1 MLKPKTSEIRRR
13 SPGCND
19 REESRCCPAPPNF
32 AVVIRLILV
41 LVFSL
46 ALLGIHSLD
55 SARGS
60 AAIRGFE
67 AEVDVLL
74 RVEPDDERGNVDE
87 LLAHANV
94 TLADEDA
101 SVMDRLGE
109 AKFEDLRLQT
119 AFEEIFDAKT
129 QNVIEF
135 HLRLIQDADS
145 NQTTEESV
153 TFEQSSR
160 VLLLEREQN
169 ARRFPDFGEGEFDAP
184 DLAFVTEAEFADEL
198 QLLVQSFLL
207 EWTTGRRIRLRCLG
221 RQAAH
226 FQIVSLMF

>member
-1 MLKPKTSEIRRR
+1 MLSV
-13 SPGCND
+13 
-19 REESRCCPAPPNF
+19 PPNF

-87 LLAHANV
+87 LLAHADV

-109 AKFEDLRLQT
+109 AYEGT
-119 AFEEIFDAKT
+119 
-129 QNVIEF
+129 
-135 HLRLIQDADS
+135 S
-145 NQTTEESV
+145 
-153 TFEQSSR
+153 
-160 VLLLEREQN
+160 
-169 ARRFPDFGEGEFDAP
+169 GE
-184 DLAFVTEAEFADEL
+184 T
-198 QLLVQSFLL
+198 
-207 EWTTGRRIRLRCLG
+207 I
-221 RQAAH
+221 
-226 FQIVSLMF
+226 

>member
-1 MLKPKTSEIRRR
+1 MLSV
-13 SPGCND
+13 
-19 REESRCCPAPPNF
+19 PPNS

-87 LLAHANV
+87 LLAHADV

-160 VLLLEREQN
+160 VLLLEREQDT
-169 ARRFPDFGEGEFDAP
+169 RGFPDFGEGEFDAP

-198 QLLVQSFLL
+198 QLLIQSFLL

-226 FQIVSLMF
+226 FQIIFLMF